1 MFSFIPVLFGAA
13 VYGVLSVFAPELVR
27 RRKLSQRASLS
38 FDDIYRTGFQQ
49 LPYPRALVEDVWNEM
64 ARDLRVDPTKIRP
77 ADRFGEEL
85 SVGGF
90 PLVDLNEAV
99 DARLRERL
107 RKAKAGPDEVAKT
120 TSIQTL
126 WDYVNFACR
135 IESLHQQ
142 T

>member
-1 MFSFIPVLFGAA
+1 MFNFIAVSVSAA
-13 VYGVLSVFAPELVR
+13 FYGLVSVFAPELIR
-27 RRKLSQRASLS
+27 RCKLSQRASLS
-38 FDDIYRTGFQQ
+38 FDEIYRTSFQQ
-49 LPYPRALVEDVWNEM
+49 LPYPRALVEDMWNEM

-77 ADRFGEEL
+77 ADRFGAEL

-120 TSIQTL
+120 SSIKTL

-135 IESLHQQ
+135 IETQRQQ